1 MMSVHEK
8 SLSFRER
15 RAEAG
20 QAEDKGGIMV
30 GKARIWGITFCK
42 AEKDGKWRF

>member
-1 MMSVHEK
+1 MMSVHAG

-20 QAEDKGGIMV
+20 QAEDKEGIMV
-30 GKARIWGITFCK
+30 GKARIWGITFIK
-42 AEKDGKWRF
+42 AGKGVE